1 MTVTYVWCGR
11 AVRLGN
17 IGEENNVKQETSRKV
32 AYLSERHAIQFIIAC
47 IARVV
52 LRGAECWSKRRAL
65 LL

>member
-1 MTVTYVWCGR
+1 
-11 AVRLGN
+11 
-17 IGEENNVKQETSRKV
+17 VKQETSRKV